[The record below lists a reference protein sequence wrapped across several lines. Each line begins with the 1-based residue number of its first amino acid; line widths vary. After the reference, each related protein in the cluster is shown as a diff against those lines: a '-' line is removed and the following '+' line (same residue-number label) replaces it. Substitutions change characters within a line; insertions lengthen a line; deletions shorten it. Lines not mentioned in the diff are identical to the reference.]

1 MAVAEEEI
9 LGKWRTLPD
18 VRKQEVADFIEFL
31 AQKDVPQKD
40 QSKMPRRLL
49 LGALVHLN
57 THFTAEDLKE
67 ARREMWGEYM
77 EKQ

>member
-9 LGKWRTLPD
+9 LRKLRTLPD
-18 VRKQEVADFIEFL
+18 SKQQEVVDFIEFL
-31 AQKDVPQKD
+31 AQKDKPKI
-40 QSKMPRRLL
+40 PRRSL
-49 LGALVHLN
+49 LGALAHLN

-77 EKQ
+77 EENKP

>member
-9 LGKWRTLPD
+9 LGRWRALPE
-18 VRKQEVADFIEFL
+18 RKKQEVVDFIEFL
-31 AQKDVPQKD
+31 AQQEKPKP
-40 QSKMPRRLL
+40 PRRSL
-49 LGALVHLN
+49 LGALAHLN

-77 EKQ
+77 EEERP